1 MRAAA
6 FGLVAS
12 ILLAGPAMA
21 ESTSQGAQKPEL
33 QTTPAAPQWAQP
45 FAPAVGSRWR
55 VEVTTTASDDGG
67 PAPQKGRLT
76 QRYDLTYAAREGAG
90 YRVILVLRET
100 ALEGNIGSL
109 QLAATALAPFRNLT
123 VDGVTDATGLPVRV
137 LNEAQVRATVSGYGE
152 RMMADVANKPQMV
165 PLVRLALAVMLE
177 PRGVEAAAAWL
188 DPLPILASAQNTVLK
203 PGQVDRLAGTM
214 PNPLGGSVATQTVM
228 QLAPDG
234 RPDRFTLIFTD
245 TIDPDAIKA
254 ATRDVVG
261 QFGAPPGHTANAS
274 PKETEQMLARIGL
287 DIRQT
292 QRIDVEGGMARRALT
307 DQTIRA
313 SIRGRAVTRTKTSLV
328 TVTPAP

>member
-1 MRAAA
+1 M
-6 FGLVAS
+6 
-12 ILLAGPAMA
+12 LLAGSAIAQP
-21 ESTSQGAQKPEL
+21 TSQGAQKPAPKPAP
-33 QTTPAAPQWAQP
+33 QTPTAAAQWAQP

-76 QRYDLTYAAREGAG
+76 QRYDITFAAREGAG
-90 YRVILVLRET
+90 YRVMLVLRET
-100 ALEGNIGSL
+100 ALEGNIASL

-123 VDGVTDATGLPVRV
+123 VEGVTDASGLPVRV
-137 LNEAQVRATVSGYGE
+137 VNEAQVRATVSAYGE

-177 PRGVEAAAAWL
+177 PRGAESAAAWL
-188 DPLPILASAQNTVLK
+188 DPLPLLASAQNTVLK
-203 PGQVDRLAGTM
+203 PGQVDRLAGAM

-245 TIDPDAIKA
+245 TLDPDAIRA
-254 ATRDVVG
+254 AARDVVG
-261 QFGAPPGHTANAS
+261 QFGAPPGHAADVS
-274 PKETEQMLARIGL
+274 PKDTEQMLARVGL

-292 QRIDVEGGMARRALT
+292 QRIDVEGGMARRAHT

-313 SIRGRAVTRTKTSLV
+313 SIAGRAVTRTKISLV